1 MDKVAGIRRWRRL
14 WGVVAACV
22 LWLGLLGRG
31 TAAAQE
37 TAAEGD
43 GLSDF
48 WERVK
53 TEVLGYFERF
63 DDYLSRTRLLT
74 VGELQSLPVGL
85 QTKIGQT
92 ACDLLVTEA
101 TFGPDYTDL
110 TVFLRLTTPS
120 YEGGNLTL
128 YFGSEDVRI
137 SAQGGF
143 IGDLKLAL
151 LSEVNIGGK
160 GGAFRLVLDPARK
173 RGDLPPTYAI
183 VGCEGFE
190 EMQVNGRVI
199 VSSDYAKPVFNGKP
213 LDNRELEIPFSCRA
227 SGLDR
232 IMADVE
238 VPEFALTAL
247 PDWRFE
253 AKRAVFDFSTEE
265 NAPAMDYYRYPGAKL
280 YDGFPEAWTGLYIED
295 FYVHFPT
302 YVKNEEKLGG
312 SPVFGAERLWLDE
325 NGFSGLLQAKD
336 VLQINKGLL
345 DSWRFSVDEVD
356 IRIVANRIKEGKMQ
370 GDISLPVSTRNSFGY
385 TVDFKT
391 DGSWDMKVKVG
402 ERMSFDLWKSLN
414 VELFA
419 TSYIKVDKKASDTSV
434 HLTANL
440 SGKMVLDPTAKG
452 GASDTA
458 GADAKQP
465 KGKFQLGEI
474 AFSNLKVSNR
484 EPYLEIG
491 KLELKQN
498 AKISHF
504 PVSLDKVSFS
514 FKDWK
519 SSLGFGMKVD
529 LAPRGGRVNYAGDL
543 DFSIHSTLKDHKN
556 DTAMHWAF
564 AGFHIDKLKVDI
576 GTPVFALKGAATF
589 FEDDKNY
596 GDGFKGELGFHM
608 KTGLKFGLDANVM
621 FGSMPSYRY
630 WYADILTDFGGAGIM
645 VYPGFQISGIGGG
658 AYQHMR
664 MEPDKEGANYGER
677 LTVTGVRYVPDSAK
691 GLGVKAFC
699 KLSTQGNP
707 DLFQADVALSVGVL
721 QGGGLDHISFQGV
734 AKFMNKTELAGLA
747 NLGNKITQALEA
759 DSTKWEK
766 MRKASTADAAFT
778 ATALLTYDQNNRS
791 FYGLFDT
798 YLQMGLI
805 QGVGSDGHVGACEM
819 YFSQPKWFIHVGHPD
834 HRLGIKMDLGLLNV
848 RTDSYFVTGNEL
860 PAMPPLPSKLRRL
873 LKDNETAGL
882 NSRPLTEIQGGK
894 GFAFGSSLAVNTGNL
909 NCWLLYGR
917 FESEIGFDILM
928 KQYKGVFCN
937 GKSEVM
943 GLNGWYATGQAYA
956 YLYGAIGL
964 RVNLFK
970 KERHFTVLQGEVGA
984 MLEAQL
990 PRPSYFGGGFGLNF
1004 SVLGGLLRGN
1014 CRFKF
1019 SLGEKCEMVES
1030 GLADGMEVIA
1040 DMRPAEAATDVDV
1053 FTVPQAAFNLS
1064 VEKELDAVFDGEE
1077 THLRFKLD
1085 EFGLNAAG
1093 TTAGRT
1099 EWDEDNRLARWV
1111 PQEALS
1117 PHTDYT
1123 FTTKIRAQEKSGG
1136 QWQDLKTIQDEVYTE
1151 YRQHRFTTGNAP
1163 DSIPM
1168 HNIVQMY
1175 PVPGQ
1180 HYMYAGESGRG
1191 WVKLGMGQR
1200 YLFDGADYQKR
1211 VYLIDDSG
1219 DTLRA
1224 AFTYN
1229 TADRQLNFHLPNLK
1243 PSRHYTMQFVLVAPE
1258 GQAAPAG
1265 GLTTADSEQRDGDN
1279 VLVQSQTVLTGDAV
1293 QAQGDKLILKAEFA
1307 TSRYATLAEKLRALS
1322 FRQVYR
1328 VPYIQ
1333 VLDGRYQPSPAVH
1346 YLQAEM
1352 QAAEGF
1358 DDIELHGNALSGG
1371 PMIEAR
1377 ALLAQEPYYRKQI
1390 YPLVYE
1396 NYPYDGWVSFERNP
1410 EHPEIEPDWAVYVSS
1425 YYQDGRTDLFPWM
1438 YYLPYHYHFDY
1449 ESVLAGVA
1457 ASRRS
1462 CLRALTTDYSDWLN
1476 RPFPPIPAGIYP
1488 MRFSYRLPDG
1498 GKGSEAEVSMKN
1510 EIQ

>member
-1 MDKVAGIRRWRRL
+1 
-14 WGVVAACV
+14 
-22 LWLGLLGRG
+22 
-31 TAAAQE
+31 
-37 TAAEGD
+37 
-43 GLSDF
+43 
-48 WERVK
+48 
-53 TEVLGYFERF
+53 
-63 DDYLSRTRLLT
+63 
-74 VGELQSLPVGL
+74 
-85 QTKIGQT
+85 
-92 ACDLLVTEA
+92 
-101 TFGPDYTDL
+101 
-110 TVFLRLTTPS
+110 
-120 YEGGNLTL
+120 
-128 YFGSEDVRI
+128 
-137 SAQGGF
+137 
-143 IGDLKLAL
+143 
-151 LSEVNIGGK
+151 
-160 GGAFRLVLDPARK
+160 
-173 RGDLPPTYAI
+173 
-183 VGCEGFE
+183 
-190 EMQVNGRVI
+190 
-199 VSSDYAKPVFNGKP
+199 
-213 LDNRELEIPFSCRA
+213 
-227 SGLDR
+227 
-232 IMADVE
+232 
-238 VPEFALTAL
+238 
-247 PDWRFE
+247 
-253 AKRAVFDFSTEE
+253 
-265 NAPAMDYYRYPGAKL
+265 
-280 YDGFPEAWTGLYIED
+280 
-295 FYVHFPT
+295 
-302 YVKNEEKLGG
+302 
-312 SPVFGAERLWLDE
+312 
-325 NGFSGLLQAKD
+325 
-336 VLQINKGLL
+336 
-345 DSWRFSVDEVD
+345 
-356 IRIVANRIKEGKMQ
+356 
-370 GDISLPVSTRNSFGY
+370 
-385 TVDFKT
+385 
-391 DGSWDMKVKVG
+391 
-402 ERMSFDLWKSLN
+402 
-414 VELFA
+414 
-419 TSYIKVDKKASDTSV
+419 
-434 HLTANL
+434 
-440 SGKMVLDPTAKG
+440 
-452 GASDTA
+452 
-458 GADAKQP
+458 
-465 KGKFQLGEI
+465 
-474 AFSNLKVSNR
+474 
-484 EPYLEIG
+484 
-491 KLELKQN
+491 
-498 AKISHF
+498 
-504 PVSLDKVSFS
+504 
-514 FKDWK
+514 
-519 SSLGFGMKVD
+519 
-529 LAPRGGRVNYAGDL
+529 
-543 DFSIHSTLKDHKN
+543 
-556 DTAMHWAF
+556 
-564 AGFHIDKLKVDI
+564 
-576 GTPVFALKGAATF
+576 
-589 FEDDKNY
+589 
-596 GDGFKGELGFHM
+596 
-608 KTGLKFGLDANVM
+608 
-621 FGSMPSYRY
+621 
-630 WYADILTDFGGAGIM
+630 
-645 VYPGFQISGIGGG
+645 
-658 AYQHMR
+658 
-664 MEPDKEGANYGER
+664 
-677 LTVTGVRYVPDSAK
+677 
-691 GLGVKAFC
+691 
-699 KLSTQGNP
+699 
-707 DLFQADVALSVGVL
+707 
-721 QGGGLDHISFQGV
+721 
-734 AKFMNKTELAGLA
+734 
-747 NLGNKITQALEA
+747 
-759 DSTKWEK
+759 
-766 MRKASTADAAFT
+766 
-778 ATALLTYDQNNRS
+778 
-791 FYGLFDT
+791 
-798 YLQMGLI
+798 
-805 QGVGSDGHVGACEM
+805 
-819 YFSQPKWFIHVGHPD
+819 
-834 HRLGIKMDLGLLNV
+834 
-848 RTDSYFVTGNEL
+848 
-860 PAMPPLPSKLRRL
+860 
-873 LKDNETAGL
+873 
-882 NSRPLTEIQGGK
+882 
-894 GFAFGSSLAVNTGNL
+894 
-909 NCWLLYGR
+909 
-917 FESEIGFDILM
+917 
-928 KQYKGVFCN
+928 
-937 GKSEVM
+937 
-943 GLNGWYATGQAYA
+943 
-956 YLYGAIGL
+956 YGAIGL

-1040 DMRPAEAATDVDV
+1040 DMRPAEAAADVDV

-1123 FTTKIRAQEKSGG
+1123 FTAKIRAQEKSGG
-1136 QWQDLKTIQDEVYTE
+1136 QWQDLKMIQDEVYTE

-1211 VYLIDDSG
+1211 VYFIDDSG

-1352 QAAEGF
+1352 QAVEGF

-1476 RPFPPIPAGIYP
+1476 RPFPPIQAGIYP